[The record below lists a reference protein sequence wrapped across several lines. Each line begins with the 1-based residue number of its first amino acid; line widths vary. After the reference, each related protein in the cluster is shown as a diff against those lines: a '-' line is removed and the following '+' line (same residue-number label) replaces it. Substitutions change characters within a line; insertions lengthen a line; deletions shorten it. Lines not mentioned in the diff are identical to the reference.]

1 MTTPQQS
8 AATVP
13 VGALYGLP
21 GFTERFE
28 QYENLYNVVT
38 TAQQS
43 AQTPF
48 APPASF
54 QKTDIVF
61 WWELETLWSNS
72 VTFSAGT
79 LANSPEAPYNLI
91 QGPTAQ
97 TSRPVHAGRNG
108 FRLPY
113 GLYADVSANARSRTA
128 EHSRPDEFGRTAH
141 ERIREYSHSAS
152 EPLRCHDV

>member
-8 AATVP
+8 VQSVP

-28 QYENLYNVVT
+28 PYENLYNVVT
-38 TAQQS
+38 TPQQS

-61 WWELETLWSNS
+61 WWELETLW
-72 VTFSAGT
+72 TQGTTYSAGVV
-79 LANSPEAPYNLI
+79 ANSPEGPYNLI
-91 QGPTAQ
+91 QGP
-97 TSRPVHAGRNG
+97 
-108 FRLPY
+108 RLKLQ
-113 GLYADVSANARSRTA
+113 GQ
-128 EHSRPDEFGRTAH
+128 
-141 ERIREYSHSAS
+141 
-152 EPLRCHDV
+152 